1 MSVQISAQVP
11 AFSSF
16 MYIGS
21 IKVGD
26 DGKYCPNITIVKKNC
41 KDEECNPTTGEFMN
55 YAIIAGVAS
64 VALVSIALISKKK
77 KFYTV

>member
-1 MSVQISAQVP
+1 MKALIIIP
-11 AFSSF
+11 A
-16 MYIGS
+16 YNEEGAI
-21 IKVGD
+21 VE
-26 DGKYCPNITIVKKNC
+26 TINNLKKNC